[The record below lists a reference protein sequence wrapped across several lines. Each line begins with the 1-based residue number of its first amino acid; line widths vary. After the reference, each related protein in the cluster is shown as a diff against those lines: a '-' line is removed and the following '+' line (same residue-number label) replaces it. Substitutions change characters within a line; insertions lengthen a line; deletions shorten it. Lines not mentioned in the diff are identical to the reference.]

1 MAEVRLHDIKNKISP
16 NEVFDNILDRI
27 IKLELEPGQ
36 MISENVMAGE
46 YGISRTGIRNVF
58 SRLNEIGFIE
68 VYPQRG
74 SFVTLFDTEYLRRL
88 LRLRIAAERE
98 ILYEIIFGGQAKE
111 KERIIE
117 ELEANI
123 EEQKKYTD
131 EKDFKGVYAKL
142 DMKFHKILIESAKW
156 GDFYTLLDSKMLHI
170 ERWKNFDQAKKRI
183 PKLIEQHTELLSA
196 LKEDDYLKAAK
207 VISNH
212 LNTIPDEKFIME
224 MKEQKPEYFVK

>member
-74 SFVTLFDTEYLRRL
+74 SFVSLFDTEYLRRL
-88 LRLRIAAERE
+88 LRLKKK
-98 ILYEIIFGGQAKE
+98 KE
-111 KERIIE
+111 
-117 ELEANI
+117 
-123 EEQKKYTD
+123 
-131 EKDFKGVYAKL
+131 
-142 DMKFHKILIESAKW
+142 
-156 GDFYTLLDSKMLHI
+156 
-170 ERWKNFDQAKKRI
+170 
-183 PKLIEQHTELLSA
+183 
-196 LKEDDYLKAAK
+196 
-207 VISNH
+207 
-212 LNTIPDEKFIME
+212 
-224 MKEQKPEYFVK
+224 